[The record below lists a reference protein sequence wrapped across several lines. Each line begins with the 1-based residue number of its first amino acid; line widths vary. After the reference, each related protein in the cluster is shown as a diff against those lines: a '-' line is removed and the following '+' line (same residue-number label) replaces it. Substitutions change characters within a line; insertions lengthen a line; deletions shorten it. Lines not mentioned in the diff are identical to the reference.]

1 MAVGVPRDDLI
12 KKINELFGPG
22 GVAATS
28 RRVKRNKDLAPDAD
42 VFDILHALGAFPWVK
57 GRSVDRYR
65 KSLPIPL
72 VNQRIL
78 TAAFRAAMFGDKAP
92 TPLHFE
98 IYSGR
103 VEAVEVSTSAK
114 RIDVVLLRVDPPGYR
129 RPRPRKRR

>member
-1 MAVGVPRDDLI
+1 MAVGVPRDELI

-22 GVAATS
+22 GVASTASKT
-28 RRVKRNKDLAPDAD
+28 RRNKALGPDAD

-57 GRSVDRYR
+57 GKSVDRYR
-65 KSLPIPL
+65 RSLPIPP

-78 TAAFRAAMFGDKAP
+78 TAAFRAAMFGGKKP

-103 VEAVEVSTSAK
+103 AEAVEVKATAK
-114 RIDVVLLRVDPPGYR
+114 RIEVVLLRVDPPGYR

>member
-1 MAVGVPRDDLI
+1 MAVGVPRDELI
-12 KKINELFGPG
+12 KKINQLFGPKG
-22 GVAATS
+22 IAATARS
-28 RRVKRNKDLAPDAD
+28 VKRNKALGPDAD

-57 GRSVDRYR
+57 GKSVDRYR
-65 KSLPIPL
+65 KSLPIPM
-72 VNQRIL
+72 VNQKIL
-78 TAAFRAAMFGDKAP
+78 TAAFRAAMFADKAP

-103 VEAVEVSTSAK
+103 VEAVEVTTTAK